1 MSSLPWFMYATGP
14 RKRNSLPRF
23 SMMLKLLRPAIRVVV
38 NGMARVSMAK
48 YHHAH
53 RHRHIHTQTPT
64 HSRTHAHIH
73 THSHTRTHTH
83 TQPHTISAITFADQR
98 LPVDGLQ
105 LRQFCRQPRNSLSR
119 YPILCCN
126 YLRLAQA
133 CIMAEPR
140 AWCNGKASVWKK
152 HTHVSTRQE

>member
-83 TQPHTISAITFADQR
+83 TQPHTISAIMHLCRSTSSSRWASAAPVLQTAAEQPVP
-98 LPVDGLQ
+98 LPNLVLQ
-105 LRQFCRQPRNSLSR
+105 LPALGASLHH
-119 YPILCCN
+119 
-126 YLRLAQA
+126 
-133 CIMAEPR
+133 
-140 AWCNGKASVWKK
+140 G
-152 HTHVSTRQE
+152 